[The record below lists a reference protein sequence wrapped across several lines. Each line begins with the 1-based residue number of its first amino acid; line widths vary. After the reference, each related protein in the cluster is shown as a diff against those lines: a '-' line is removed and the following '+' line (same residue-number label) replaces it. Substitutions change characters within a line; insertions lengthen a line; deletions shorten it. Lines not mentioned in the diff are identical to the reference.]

1 MRDGDRPAD
10 NPQPQLAS
18 STERQSGYQTNHADA
33 GGRIYAV
40 QHGNQYFL
48 GPDGKLLFAQ
58 WERRLRRSPGT
69 LSVAPDV
76 EFTVDRV
83 AALAHLSSTIG
94 RSGRGQVVVV
104 RGEPGVGKTALVLR
118 SIGELRGPSTLVL
131 AATVRAMA
139 PYAGGLEELVGAAV
153 DQGSSSAPPTSAGF
167 LFLDGAEAAQEGF
180 GDLVVEAVEASTAAG
195 LVPVLVSRDD
205 AVDTL
210 RDLLDRTGHREV
222 EEIVVPPLED
232 TEIAEILTSAP
243 MLARIADDD
252 RSRWLLR
259 RIGLIDLLLRSAG
272 RGAALPSSLASEAD
286 VYKHVWFAFVLNGG
300 CAIDGVA
307 SEDRGQAL
315 VSLAEGRLTGSRT
328 PSVPGPALASLRSD
342 GILAPLDETS
352 ATSNEEHRFAHD
364 VLRDFATARRL
375 LLDSGFPLLDAD
387 GPRWAVRASRIY
399 CQLKL
404 QPGPDVSGDFRTRW
418 NRTYRQFERLAE
430 LHGARWEEVP
440 WEAALSA
447 GWCAE
452 ALTALTGQLTGE
464 PHLLSGLLRCTMLR
478 FSDGSVC
485 DPLVAAPVVEW
496 LARHT
501 EILFQRQGH
510 PGDEVVLAWL
520 RGVSRQEAIGADV
533 TRWRPV
539 RAAVREAMLREVPE
553 YPSETF
559 VEALALLGSDR
570 DAAAGGVLKELA
582 HRHPYALMPAVDR
595 MEAGRCLAVTDP
607 ALLVEL
613 AAAYYLMLPYRR
625 PEFDIRRW
633 RRRRTGEH
641 EFLGGTLRCQA
652 GWWRGPFFSLLQ
664 VDPALGLRLIGLV
677 VRGTVESRRDWDD
690 DGGELQE
697 EDADGGKGPDEH
709 DLNGDF
715 LGTGSRGYA
724 GPAEAWSWYRGALNG
739 PQPCMSALM
748 ALDRWLESEI
758 VRPGVAPLRKAA
770 GLVLTRVGTLA
781 GLGLAHGM
789 LLRHLE
795 SVTDELDDFL
805 ATPSVWLL
813 EHGRVVNDALSGTGD
828 QLPGDTWLQQQP
840 VKIAMSLVIE
850 AVHRED
856 TEALSRLRTVADR
869 LRAAA
874 PDGFGGLQV
883 RTWADYL
890 DWDRFTLEPQGG
902 HVVVD
907 VLPSPDIQQELN
919 RRRIRSG
926 RTSKQYELFN
936 RYALRRSVPHRVSDP
951 VVADPGRL
959 ADDLQAARE
968 LCAGRED
975 DGERV
980 PDGVYAVAAAAA
992 HLAAAGDP
1000 LSAEDLRW
1008 SVDLLVAAVQEPTD
1022 LSYGPGAI
1030 LPWSGNRLAALALP
1044 RLLVPAVAAA
1054 KPALLGVDCT
1064 MRVHQAVVK
1073 GAAHSLHEVREY
1085 AVEGLRPLW
1094 AVPCS
1099 TVAGEC
1105 HHVVAWS
1112 AVEALV
1118 SVALGDRNG
1127 GSPSAPAEG
1136 LVRELDRLSG
1146 NELVPDPVAIAVPAV
1161 MEAAGVVHCR
1171 TGQALVLRQ
1180 PLLEAHSR
1188 AACAWGYE
1196 SHTERH
1202 AALAVSLL
1210 RASVTEPA
1218 LLTRVADRLV
1228 DSPSALS
1235 HLLRGL
1241 KVAATYER
1249 DLVQP
1254 LTASWPYLM
1263 ESVLTHPLPVRSD
1276 HDDRRYLQRD
1286 HETLMGE
1293 LVPNPIL
1300 STMDKDMD
1308 GTLREA
1314 RSRWLPLQSVAALVE
1329 EWTTMAGKGWM
1340 AVDNLVGFLKTQPVH
1355 EQVDPGLRWVRQLC
1369 VNSSRKI
1376 DSAGQTL
1383 TDWLQGLHPEVTT
1396 SARPHFQAVVDALA
1410 LAQHPSAPALQRLDE

>member
-153 DQGSSSAPPTSAGF
+153 DQGRSSASPAPAGF

-501 EILFQRQGH
+501 EILFQRQDH

-625 PEFDIRRW
+625 PELEACRR
-633 RRRRTGEH
+633 RRLRRRTGEH
-641 EFLGGTLRCQA
+641 EFLGAIPGCQA
-652 GWWRGPFFSLLQ
+652 RWWRGPFFSLLQ
-664 VDPALGLRLIGLV
+664 ANPAHGLTLISLV
-677 VRGTVESRRDWDD
+677 VRGTVESHGDRDS
-690 DGGELQE
+690 DGGEF
-697 EDADGGKGPDEH
+697 EDADDGEGPDEH

-715 LGTGSRGYA
+715 LGTGPRGYA
-724 GPAEAWSWYRGALNG
+724 GPAEAWSWYRGALSG

-758 VRPGVAPLRKAA
+758 VRPGVAPLREAA

-805 ATPSVWLL
+805 AMPSIWHL
-813 EHGRVVNDALSGTGD
+813 EHGRVVNDTLMGRGD
-828 QLPGDTWLQQQP
+828 QLPGTTWLRQQP
-840 VKIAMSLVIE
+840 VRIAMSLVIE
-850 AVHRED
+850 AVHRDD
-856 TEALSRLRTVADR
+856 TEAVSRLRTVADR
-869 LRAAA
+869 LRSAA
-874 PDGFGGLQV
+874 PAGFEGLEV
-883 RTWADYL
+883 RAWADNL
-890 DWDRFTLEPQGG
+890 DWDRFILERQGG
-902 HVVVD
+902 HVMVD
-907 VLPSPDIQQELN
+907 VLPSPDIQQELK
-919 RRRIRSG
+919 RRRAWAG
-926 RTSKQYELFN
+926 RTSKQYELLN
-936 RYALRRSVPHRVSDP
+936 HYALRRTVPHRVSDP
-951 VVADPGRL
+951 VVTDPGRL
-959 ADDLQAARE
+959 ADDLRAARE
-968 LCAGRED
+968 LCTGRD
-975 DGERV
+975 ADGERV
-980 PDGVYAVAAAAA
+980 PDGVYAVAAAAV
-992 HLAAAGDP
+992 HLAAAGNP

-1008 SVDLLVAAVQEPTD
+1008 SVDLLAAAVQEPAD
-1022 LSYGPGAI
+1022 LFHGPEGG
-1030 LPWSGNRLAALALP
+1030 LPWSGDCLAALALP
-1044 RLLVPAVAAA
+1044 RLLVPAIATSEPVFLDADRIACLHAAV
-1054 KPALLGVDCT
+1054 L
-1064 MRVHQAVVK
+1064 H
-1073 GAAHSLHEVREY
+1073 GAAHPLYGVREHS
-1085 AVEGLRPLW
+1085 AEGLRPLW

-1099 TVAGEC
+1099 TRDSEC
-1105 HHVVAWS
+1105 HHLVAWS
-1112 AVEALV
+1112 AVDAMV
-1118 SVALGDRNG
+1118 SVALGDRHRS
-1127 GSPSAPAEG
+1127 SPAAQVDV
-1136 LVRELDRLSG
+1136 LIRELDRLSG
-1146 NELVPDPVAIAVPAV
+1146 QELVPEPLAIVVPAV
-1161 MEAAGVVHCR
+1161 LEAARVVHCR
-1171 TGQALVLRQ
+1171 TDQALALRQ
-1180 PLLEAHSR
+1180 PLLDAYTR
-1188 AACAWGYE
+1188 AACAWGCE
-1196 SHTERH
+1196 SDEERH
-1202 AALAVSLL
+1202 SALAASLL
-1210 RASVTEPA
+1210 RASAVEPT
-1218 LLTRVADRLV
+1218 LLTGVVDRLV
-1228 DSPSALS
+1228 GSLSALS

-1241 KVAATYER
+1241 KTSATYEK

-1254 LTASWPYLM
+1254 LAASWPYLM
-1263 ESVLTHPLPVRSD
+1263 ESVLTQPLPVCLAR
-1276 HDDRRYLQRD
+1276 DDRASQKHD
-1286 HETLMGE
+1286 HEMLMGE
-1293 LVPNPIL
+1293 LVPNPVL

-1314 RSRWLPLQSVAALVE
+1314 RSRWLPLRSVAAPVE

-1396 SARPHFQAVVDALA
+1396 SARPHFRAVVDALA